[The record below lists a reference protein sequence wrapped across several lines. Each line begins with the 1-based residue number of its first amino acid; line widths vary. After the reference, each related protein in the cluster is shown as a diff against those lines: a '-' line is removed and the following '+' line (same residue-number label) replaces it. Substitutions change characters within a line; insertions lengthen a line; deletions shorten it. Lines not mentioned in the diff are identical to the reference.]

1 MAKQIL
7 SEEFRRMQKLAGIIT
22 EEQLNENIE
31 QFEDYISGMWDA
43 SISDE
48 MEEGEYFEDVWE
60 KEQYGDEEEYDT
72 EEWYGLTDYLKSVGG
87 KATLE
92 GNPDIDLELMP
103 NGDIKFGATV
113 TLDESLNEKQ
123 MGSDYSVKLLVPKVY
138 FNVETGELSG
148 NKYEWYSERELRAG
162 ADQTSYTDAKELDT
176 VVFSND
182 YSTAMDFAS
191 EYPELLKVV

>member
-1 MAKQIL
+1 MVKQIL

-31 QFEDYISGMWDA
+31 QFEDYVSDMFNMSIPEDA
-43 SISDE
+43 
-48 MEEGEYFEDVWE
+48 EEGEYFEDVWE

-162 ADQTSYTDAKELDT
+162 ADQTSYTNAEELDT